1 MKRLGKEKT
10 LSIIMF
16 LFGLFFFV
24 MTIQIPSTQS
34 QLFDSRF
41 MPLVMS
47 LLLMALGIIRFIKHR
62 NEEVVE
68 KAKVD
73 YKTLFTTIIL
83 LILYI
88 FAYSRLGFVIASGL
102 FIFLEILNL
111 KPTYIEY
118 TKVNYLL
125 LIAFSLI
132 FPVLIYYLF
141 YFGFKIVLPAGL
153 LYGIL

>member
-47 LLLMALGIIRFIKHR
+47 ILIMTLGIVRFIKYR

-68 KAKVD
+68 KVKVD
-73 YKTLFTTIIL
+73 YKTLFTTIAL

-88 FAYSRLGFVIASGL
+88 FAYSKLGFVIASSL
-102 FIFLEILNL
+102 FILLEILNI
-111 KPTYIEY
+111 KPNYIEY
-118 TKVNYLL
+118 TKAKYIA
-125 LIAFSLI
+125 LIVFSLV

>member
-1 MKRLGKEKT
+1 MKRIGKEKT
-10 LSIIMF
+10 LSMIMF
-16 LFGLFFFV
+16 LFGLLFFV

-34 QLFDSRF
+34 QFFDSRF

-47 LLLMALGIIRFIKHR
+47 IILMALGITRFIKYR

-88 FAYSRLGFVIASGL
+88 FAYSKLGFVIASGL

-111 KPTYIEY
+111 KPKYIEY
-118 TKVNYLL
+118 TKVNYLA
-125 LIAFSLI
+125 LIVFSLI